1 MRILFVC
8 LGNICRSPLAEALFN
23 HHLKLLGKDQNFII
37 DSCGTNGFHNGE
49 LADSRTRKS
58 AESKGISITHQSR
71 QIKLSDLDTFDHILV
86 MDDKNLKT
94 VIALSPD
101 KSEKV
106 HLITHFSEQ
115 FKGQIIPDP
124 YFGDE
129 KGFDDVFELLNDVNK
144 ELAQY
149 FCNKYQ

>member
-23 HHLKLLGKDQNFII
+23 HHLTSLGINQKFIV
-37 DSCGTNGFHNGE
+37 DSCGTNGYHNGE
-49 LADSRTRKS
+49 LADPRTRKS
-58 AESKGISITHQSR
+58 AELRGIPIPHRSR
-71 QIKLSDLDTFDHILV
+71 QIQMSDFDTFDHILV
-86 MDDKNLKT
+86 MDTENLKN
-94 VIALSPD
+94 VIALAPD

-106 HLITHFSEQ
+106 QLITHFSEQ

-129 KGFDDVFELLNDVNK
+129 KGFDNVFELLNDVNK

-149 FCNKYQ
+149 FSNKYQ